1 MIQQADTRLNE
12 HIKMEML
19 NSIRSPKI
27 VDELMKALVELTPM
41 LDKEKYRFR
50 VAISEIVTNSYLHG
64 NQQNPDKT
72 IWISIQILTD
82 RVEII
87 VEDEGDGFTE
97 SAISRKYESD
107 GIYASGGRGLK
118 IVQKIAD
125 KIEWY
130 HTERGTFAVSVCKYY
145 KIPKKETAES
155 VKVKA

>member
-1 MIQQADTRLNE
+1 MQRTDSNLNE

-19 NSIRSPKI
+19 NSIRSPQI

-64 NQQNPDKT
+64 NQQNPERT
-72 IWISIQILTD
+72 IWISILILTN
-82 RVEII
+82 RIEIV

-107 GIYASGGRGLK
+107 GIYASGGRGIK
-118 IVQKIAD
+118 IAQKIAD

-130 HTERGTFAVSVCKYY
+130 HTDRGTFAVSVCKYY
-145 KIPKKETAES
+145 KLPNEEAVES
-155 VKVKA
+155 VKVKV